1 MDKLNTLGALY
12 ATVDSTTETTIEER
26 NAIIVALSD
35 AWIDVVTEYTEK
47 VNKAST
53 TPITQPVVVAE

>member
-53 TPITQPVVVAE
+53 TPITQPVVEPE

>member
-12 ATVDSTTETTIEER
+12 ATVDSTTETTIEAR
-26 NAIIVALSD
+26 DAMIVSLSNA
-35 AWIDVVTEYTEK
+35 WNEVVIEYTEK

-53 TPITQPVVVAE
+53 TPIAQPE